1 MWSWA
6 TCPGLENSAVGF
18 LRQEGLV
25 KVEVGREDFRDE
37 PIMNTFNVIN
47 IKSHLLT
54 WPRGFVT
61 LAHDNFSTFNSLCGQ
76 FTLDL
81 QIQARHT
88 SFRKSFLTSYP
99 ALLRVFPFFFHTT
112 SSQIAVIAP
121 G

>member
-18 LRQEGLV
+18 LRLEGLV

-61 LAHDNFSTFNSLCGQ
+61 LAHDNFSIFNSVWPVHTRPSNTSQAHLQ
-76 FTLDL
+76 KAFPDL
-81 QIQARHT
+81 LPSTAACLPLFFPYHFI
-88 SFRKSFLTSYP
+88 SNSSYCT
-99 ALLRVFPFFFHTT
+99 RV
-112 SSQIAVIAP
+112 I
-121 G
+121 